1 MSSLISWIKKE
12 LVYIK
17 DSFRDIV
24 KSFIFFL
31 LASSGLII
39 AILLRYLEFNGT
51 VIIFYGLVVEFIS
64 LFICYFLF
72 KGYLK
77 TKEELESIKPKQEK
91 S

>member
-1 MSSLISWIKKE
+1 MSSVISWIKKE

-17 DSFRDIV
+17 NSFWDIT
-24 KSFIFFL
+24 KGFIFFL

-39 AILLRYLEFNGT
+39 AIFLRYLGFNGT
-51 VIIFYGLVVEFIS
+51 VITLFGLVVEFIS
-64 LFICYFLF
+64 LSICYFLF

-77 TKEELESIKPKQEK
+77 TKEELESIKPKEEK